1 MKKSLLSI
9 LLIAAAA
16 TLLPFAQA
24 SESKVPEKLMHAT
37 KEISKDKERFS
48 TQECLAGFAES
59 KQLEWFFQNS
69 YGCAVFPTVGKGG
82 FGLGGA
88 HGKGWVFAKNDLT
101 GTVRMTQV
109 TVGFQLGG
117 QAFSQIIFFEDE
129 RAYKTFTN
137 DNFEFGAQASAVVIT
152 VGANAEASTAGGAG
166 AGAQNA
172 QAKKSYT
179 DGMAVFMKVKG
190 GLMYEA
196 SVGGQKFRFRPVKN

>member
-1 MKKSLLSI
+1 MKTPLLST
-9 LLIAAAA
+9 LLAAAFA
-16 TLLPFAQA
+16 ALLPLSLSA
-24 SESKVPEKLMHAT
+24 ETRVPEKLMHAT
-37 KEISKDKERFS
+37 QDISKDKERFS
-48 TQECLAGFAES
+48 TQECLASFAES
-59 KQLEWFFQNS
+59 KQLDWFFQNS

-82 FGLGGA
+82 LGIGGA
-88 HGKGWVFAKNDLT
+88 HGKGWVFAKNDLK
-101 GTVRMTQV
+101 GTARMTQV
-109 TVGFQLGG
+109 TIGLQLGG

-137 DNFEFGAQASAVVIT
+137 DNFEFGAQASAVVIN

-166 AGAQNA
+166 AGVQNT

-196 SVGGQKFRFRPVKN
+196 SVGGQKFRYRPVKD

>member
-1 MKKSLLSI
+1 MKKRLLT
-9 LLIAAAA
+9 
-16 TLLPFAQA
+16 TLLLLTFAGLA
-24 SESKVPEKLMHAT
+24 PLTWAHDGKVPDALMRAT
-37 KEISKDKERFS
+37 KDISKDKERFS
-48 TQECLAGFAES
+48 TQECLAAFAES
-59 KQLEWFFQNS
+59 KQLEPFFANS
-69 YGCAVFPTVGKGG
+69 YGCAIFPTVGKGG

-101 GTVRMTQV
+101 GSVRMTQV

-152 VGANAEASTAGGAG
+152 IGANAEASTAGGAG

-179 DGMAVFMKVKG
+179 DGMAVFIKVKG

-196 SVGGQKFRFRPVKN
+196 SVGGQKFRFRPTKD